1 MTLTPL
7 QYIQSLLHDVVEFFS
22 QVFSLFPP
30 VIISFLFF
38 VPALWL
44 VFEVVRYFRD
54 SFKG

>member
-1 MTLTPL
+1 MDMTPL
-7 QYIQSLLHDVVEFFS
+7 QFVQSFLYDVVDFFRD
-22 QVFSLFPP
+22 VFSLFPP

-44 VFEVVRYFRD
+44 VFEVIRYFRD